1 MSMLSADMDCTTTCW
16 VWRRASQ
23 STAELADLFTTTTTP
38 SFTIPTVTPP
48 LPKSAHIFPI
58 YCQLRLTFHE
68 VCANFSTNGQTLPQ
82 SLSQFEEMCHPVS
95 ILSPAKGWQPTVGT
109 GQPTISR
116 VFALACEVYTVQPAF
131 TSCNSCCNR
140 SQLQEHNL
148 SFFTNQIVIYQELK
162 FSELLKC
169 HSLDLILCA
178 VWSTGATNL
187 RSTFPSLFSPSTFR
201 SFATTNTITG
211 AGSNATHSRAITGG
225 LDWTGS

>member
-1 MSMLSADMDCTTTCW
+1 MLSADMDCTTTCW

-95 ILSPAKGWQPTVGT
+95 ILCPAAQQKVGSQQWALGSQPSQECLLWPVRCTLYSRLSP
-109 GQPTISR
+109 
-116 VFALACEVYTVQPAF
+116 PA
-131 TSCNSCCNR
+131 
-140 SQLQEHNL
+140 
-148 SFFTNQIVIYQELK
+148 IV
-162 FSELLKC
+162 
-169 HSLDLILCA
+169 A
-178 VWSTGATNL
+178 ATAPNYK
-187 RSTFPSLFSPSTFR
+187 SITFPFSPIKLLFIKSSNFQ
-201 SFATTNTITG
+201 SF
-211 AGSNATHSRAITGG
+211 
-225 LDWTGS
+225 